1 MKATTKIRKHPL
13 GSHFGR
19 TLWKWCYSNDVI
31 QIQMLIF
38 ESRIVFKCSNY
49 VQMFE
54 FIFECWR
61 NVFLVH
67 ALEKWRLQMMWKNI
81 WKRKEICILLLSS
94 FLNPKICFLL
104 GKGVEGAGRAG
115 GGLVFECLCWAR
127 AWRSTRGFSWTDVTK
142 RDGGR

>member
-81 WKRKEICILLLSS
+81 WKRKEILLLLLS
-94 FLNPKICFLL
+94 FLNPKISLFV
-104 GKGVEGAGRAG
+104 GKGGDG
-115 GGLVFECLCWAR
+115 GVCAER
-127 AWRSTRGFSWTDVTK
+127 DVTQEGS
-142 RDGGR
+142 REGGSWVKKGNFGVT